1 MVQLTLAAG
10 LDGFNR
16 VLACRDTFLT
26 DLVREAL
33 ALGRFDRSLVE
44 ALDHDIEMAARGEKK
59 VRLMDWQFAYEKRNG
74 ISPLL
79 DPPVPADF
87 DWMESS
93 EITLY
98 SGRPRSIDGELLLVL
113 LSVNS
118 VLDLS
123 SVPGWERLIESEVF
137 GALFEAR
144 GGKRPARTTVDRYL
158 KIASSQS
165 RQRID
170 EAVYRRAIIEGLDD
184 FAEVTVDSTA
194 VEANSAWPTDSLL
207 IWGFLRRTCGLLAR
221 QAKLTGVDCKSAV
234 VERWLTELE
243 RLHKAISLL
252 PSRPGSV
259 KARRQLYRKLLRVA
273 GHTHEKLRALLDD
286 KRDSIADCSITP
298 GYRLRVD
305 AIMAEVA
312 RSMEGASKVMAAAQV
327 RVLEGGKVAACD
339 RAFSLADPDAWMIE
353 KGGRDPVLGYKP
365 QIARSAN
372 GFITAFEVLPG
383 NPADSTRLVE
393 MTAAHIRNTGVTPSL
408 VSTDDGYSAQSNLDG
423 LDSLGV
429 ETVSFSGAKGRELLG
444 DELWESTAQ
453 IRSDRSAV
461 ESTIFTLKHKC
472 GMRRFCRRGIEGVGR
487 DLSEAV
493 LTYNLWRLAWCRRQ
507 KHAEQ
512 TAVAA

>member
-1 MVQLTLAAG
+1 MVQLTLMAG

-33 ALGRFDRSLVE
+33 ALGRFDRSVVE
-44 ALDHDIEMAARGEKK
+44 ALDHDIEMAARADKK
-59 VRLMDWQFAYEKRNG
+59 VRLMDCQFEYEKANP
-74 ISPLL
+74 ISSLL
-79 DPPVPADF
+79 DLPVPSDF
-87 DWMESS
+87 DWMEPS
-93 EITLY
+93 EVTLY
-98 SGRPRSIDGELLLVL
+98 CGRPRSIDGELLLVL

-144 GGKRPARTTVDRYL
+144 GAKAPARTTVDRYL
-158 KIASSQS
+158 KMASPES
-165 RQRID
+165 RQRIN
-170 EAVYRRAIIEGLDD
+170 EAVCRRAQVEGLDD
-184 FAEVTVDSTA
+184 FKEETVDSTA

-207 IWGFLRRTCGLLAR
+207 IWGFLRRTNGLLAR

-234 VERWLTELE
+234 VERWLEDLE

-259 KARRQLYRKLLRVA
+259 KARCRLYRKLLRVA
-273 GHTHEKLRALLDD
+273 GHTHGKLGALLDD
-286 KRDSIADCSITP
+286 KRDLIADCSITP

-312 RSMEGASKVMAAAQV
+312 MSMEGAGKVMAAARV

-339 RAFSLADPDAWMIE
+339 RAFSLADPDAWMIA
-353 KGGRDPVLGYKP
+353 KGQRDAVLGYKP

-472 GMRRFCRRGIEGVGR
+472 GLRRFCRRGIEGVCR

-493 LTYNLWRLAWCRRQ
+493 LTYNLWRLTWLRRRR
-507 KHAEQ
+507 HAEPA
-512 TAVAA
+512 AVAA

>member
-1 MVQLTLAAG
+1 MVQLTLVAG

-26 DLVREAL
+26 DLVRESL
-33 ALGRFDRSLVE
+33 GLGRFDRSLVE
-44 ALDHDIEMAARGEKK
+44 ALDHDIEMAARAEKK
-59 VRLMDWQFAYEKRNG
+59 VRLMDWQFEYERRNP
-74 ISPLL
+74 ISLLL

-87 DWMESS
+87 DWMEPS
-93 EITLY
+93 EVTLY
-98 SGRPRSIDGELLLVL
+98 SGRPRSVDGELLLVL

-144 GGKRPARTTVDRYL
+144 GAKPPARTTVDRYL
-158 KIASSQS
+158 KIASPES
-165 RQRID
+165 RQMIN
-170 EAVYRRAIIEGLDD
+170 EAVYRKAMVEGLDD
-184 FAEVTVDSTA
+184 FKEETVDSTA
-194 VEANSAWPTDSLL
+194 VEANSAWPTDSVLV
-207 IWGFLRRTCGLLAR
+207 WGFLRQAYGLLAR
-221 QAKLTGVDCKSAV
+221 QAKLTGVECKSAV
-234 VERWLTELE
+234 VERWLEELE

-259 KARRQLYRKLLRVA
+259 KARRELYRKLLRVA
-273 GHTHEKLRALLDD
+273 GHTHEKLSALLAD
-286 KRDSIADCSITP
+286 KRDLIEDCCITP
-298 GYRLRVD
+298 GYRLRVGV
-305 AIMAEVA
+305 IMARIA
-312 RSMEGASKVMAAAQV
+312 KSMEGAGKVMAAARV
-327 RVLEGGKVAACD
+327 RVLEGGKVRASE

-353 KGGRDPVLGYKP
+353 KGQRDPILGYKP

-383 NPADSTRLVE
+383 NPADSTRLVDL
-393 MTAAHIRNTGVTPSL
+393 TAAHIRNTGVTPSL

-423 LDSLGV
+423 LDGLGI

-444 DELWESTAQ
+444 DELWESTAA

-507 KHAEQ
+507 RHAERS
-512 TAVAA
+512 AVAA